1 MNVESSQDLAA
12 LESRAAEAAEFL
24 KSLANKHRL
33 MILCAL
39 VEREC
44 SVGELVDKL
53 GISQPNTS
61 QHLLRLK
68 AEGLIAGRRSGSV
81 IYYRLANAQVT
92 PMIETL
98 YALFCPSAS
107 ASTPTP

>member
-1 MNVESSQDLAA
+1 MNVESPFDAAA
-12 LESRAAEAAEFL
+12 LDTRAAEAAEFL

-39 VEREC
+39 VDGER
-44 SVGELVDKL
+44 SVSQLVAKL

-68 AEGLIAGRRSGSV
+68 AEGLIATRRDGAV
-81 IYYRLANAQVT
+81 IYYRLANAQVR

-98 YALFCPSAS
+98 YALFCP
-107 ASTPTP
+107 TPS

>member
-1 MNVESSQDLAA
+1 MNVEPPFDAAA
-12 LESRAAEAAEFL
+12 LDARAAEAAEFL

-39 VEREC
+39 VDGER
-44 SVGELVDKL
+44 SVGQLVGKL

-68 AEGLIAGRRSGSV
+68 AEGLIATRRDGAV
-81 IYYRLANAQVT
+81 IYYRLANAQVR

-98 YALFCPSAS
+98 YALFCPN
-107 ASTPTP
+107 PT